1 MCHVERVKEMKA
13 AIIGATGYGGIE
25 LLRLLSKHPYVQ
37 VVSVHS
43 SSQAG
48 VPLQHHYPHI
58 LKEADFILDEI
69 DPEKIAKNADIV
81 FLGTPAGISSK
92 LTPQFFDLGVTVID
106 LSGDFRLKNQNEYEQ
121 WYKKTP
127 PPPEYLKHAVYG
139 LAEWNREEI
148 ADAKIIANPG
158 CYPTASLLGLIPLVK
173 QKIIRERSIIIDA
186 KSGVSG
192 AGRTPSLT
200 THFTEINDNLKI
212 YKVNQH
218 QHIPEIEQEL
228 CKWDENLAPV
238 TFSTHLVPMTRGIMA
253 TIYAE
258 AKVNLTTD
266 DLLDLYHSSYE
277 GTHFVRIREKG
288 TFPSTKEVSGSN
300 FCDIGVDV
308 DARTGRVTVVS
319 VIDNL
324 MKGAAGQALQNLNIM
339 MGIDENTGL
348 DQMPIYP

>member
-1 MCHVERVKEMKA
+1 MCYFERVKEMKA

-25 LLRLLSKHPYVQ
+25 LLRLLTKHPYVQ

-48 VPLQHHYPHI
+48 VPLHHHYPHI
-58 LKEADFILDEI
+58 LKEADFILNEI
-69 DPEKIAKNADIV
+69 DPEKIAKIADIV
-81 FLGTPAGISSK
+81 FLGTPAGISSQ
-92 LTPQFFDLGVTVID
+92 LTPLFFDLGVTVID
-106 LSGDFRLKNQNEYEQ
+106 LSGDFRLQNQITYEQ
-121 WYKKTP
+121 WYKKAP
-127 PPPEYLKHAVYG
+127 PPSDYLQHATYG
-139 LAEWNREEI
+139 LAEWHREEI
-148 ADAKIIANPG
+148 AGAKIVANPG
-158 CYPTASLLGLIPLVK
+158 CYPTAALLALIPLVK

-192 AGRTPSLT
+192 AGRAPSLT
-200 THFTEINDNLKI
+200 SHFTEINDNLKI
-212 YKVNQH
+212 YKVNEH

-228 CKWDENLAPV
+228 CRWDENSGPV

-258 AKVNLTTD
+258 AKANLATD

-277 GTHFVRIREKG
+277 GSYFVRIRDKG
-288 TFPSTKEVSGSN
+288 NFPSTKEVYGSN

-308 DARTGRVTVVS
+308 DDRTGRVTVVS

-324 MKGAAGQALQNLNIM
+324 MKGAAGQAIQNLNIM
-339 MGIDENTGL
+339 MGIDEKTGL

>member
-1 MCHVERVKEMKA
+1 
-13 AIIGATGYGGIE
+13 
-25 LLRLLSKHPYVQ
+25 
-37 VVSVHS
+37 
-43 SSQAG
+43 
-48 VPLQHHYPHI
+48 
-58 LKEADFILDEI
+58 
-69 DPEKIAKNADIV
+69 
-81 FLGTPAGISSK
+81 LGTPAGISSK
-92 LTPQFFDLGVTVID
+92 LTPQFFDLGVTVIY